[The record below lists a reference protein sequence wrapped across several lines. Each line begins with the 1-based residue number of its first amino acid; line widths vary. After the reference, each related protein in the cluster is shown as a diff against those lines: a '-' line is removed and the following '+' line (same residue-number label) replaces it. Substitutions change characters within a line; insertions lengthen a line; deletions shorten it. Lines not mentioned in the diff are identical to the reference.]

1 MHVTSQPSA
10 TGMALPSTGKC
21 LRFFLPWKLW
31 TWTATLSW
39 MLTADTRL
47 QVRHRELYHQ
57 DTASSINSNIFGS
70 VFITQD
76 TASSININIFG
87 SVFFGLQTYRG
98 DVNGPS
104 GCQLS
109 TAVCWTWEHPFLT
122 MGRSMLSLCSRGRY
136 SLCLPRL
143 FTIQLSMTVYPQKR
157 TVNASL
163 TSHVET
169 QEVHG
174 ETCPNRQLTWSVV
187 KRRCVRPAVHGV
199 LTWVC
204 HNHNLCHKSGI
215 CRYYYQHRVW
225 KTIVYNNFLLVL

>member
-1 MHVTSQPSA
+1 
-10 TGMALPSTGKC
+10 
-21 LRFFLPWKLW
+21 
-31 TWTATLSW
+31 

-57 DTASSINSNIFGS
+57 DTASSIS
-70 VFITQD
+70 
-76 TASSININIFG
+76 INIFG
-87 SVFFGLQTYRG
+87 SVFFGLRTHGG

-104 GCQLS
+104 GCPLN

-122 MGRSMLSLCSRGRY
+122 MGRSRLSLCSRGRY

-143 FTIQLSMTVYPQKR
+143 FTIQVSMTVYPQKR

-169 QEVHG
+169 QEVRG

-187 KRRCVRPAVHGV
+187 KHRCVRPAVHGV

-225 KTIVYNNFLLVL
+225 KTIVCNNFLLVLKDLDIIFCRCKMKKRLKKTDGKVSLAYYQLTTFASVKEAFGGKLWGL